1 MNRDLKLFFKWV
13 RDNQLSLNTSKTS
26 LWSSNLNTK
35 KLYFNLPINRQKIQH
50 HSTSTST
57 SSSIKYLEVI
67 LQNDLHQTT
76 YLVNLKKKLSRSIG
90 LLSNIRHYVLKNL
103 LRRIHYSLFNSHLIY
118 AREIWGQSQT
128 NQLFQKL
135 YYSYKK
141 KL

>member
-1 MNRDLKLFFKWV
+1 MNKYMNRDLKLFFKWA
-13 RDNQLSLNTSKTS
+13 RDNQLSLKTSKTS

-103 LRRIHYSLFNSHLIY
+103 LRRMHYSLFNSHLIY
-118 AREIWGQSQT
+118 AWEIWGQSQT
-128 NQLFQKL
+128 N
-135 YYSYKK
+135 
-141 KL
+141 